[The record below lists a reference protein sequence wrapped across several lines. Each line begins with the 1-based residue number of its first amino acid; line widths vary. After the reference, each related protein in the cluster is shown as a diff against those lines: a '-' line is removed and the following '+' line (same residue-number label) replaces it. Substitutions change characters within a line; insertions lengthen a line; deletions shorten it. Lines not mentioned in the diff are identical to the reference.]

1 MRGEEEGRGGRGIE
15 VVGSTYVCSS
25 VTIWINSL
33 INTIL
38 NHNRLHGRQREGDGE
53 KVRADGGRRVR
64 VLT

>member
-25 VTIWINSL
+25 VTIWMNSL

-53 KVRADGGRRVR
+53 KV
-64 VLT
+64 